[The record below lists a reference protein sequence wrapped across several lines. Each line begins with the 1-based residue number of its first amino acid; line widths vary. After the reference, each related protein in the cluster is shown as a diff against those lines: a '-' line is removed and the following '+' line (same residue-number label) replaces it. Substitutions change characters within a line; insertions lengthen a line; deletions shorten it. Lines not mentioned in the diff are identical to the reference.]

1 MPPRNKPA
9 RRNSAR
15 QFSRKS
21 AVTSRE
27 FEHLLE
33 RAEKYLSEHDKQLA
47 RSTRPAGKAHVT
59 AA

>member
-9 RRNSAR
+9 LRSSAR
-15 QFSRKS
+15 PLSRKP

-33 RAEKYLSEHDKQLA
+33 RAEKYLSERGKPLVRTAQTGRKA
-47 RSTRPAGKAHVT
+47 RIT

>member
-9 RRNSAR
+9 RRSSAR
-15 QFSRKS
+15 QLSRKS

-33 RAEKYLSEHDKQLA
+33 RAEKYLSQRGKHLVRTAQTGRKA
-47 RSTRPAGKAHVT
+47 RFT